1 MKNIFIALLF
11 LSLITSCSDTEN
23 SNIELFSSGAK
34 ISGVNGIHFGPD
46 GFLYAASV
54 IGSDISVVDTETKA
68 IVKRYG
74 PEQGVFGPDD
84 VAFNDKGEFYW
95 TTILTGEVAGFNTLG
110 DKVIAANLG
119 PGVNPITFSDDGRLF
134 VAQCFYDDGLFEV
147 DPLGI
152 KEPRSIKEGLGPYCG
167 LNGMDWG
174 PDGRLYGPRW
184 FKNEVV
190 SLDVETGEMRIE
202 AQGLNVPA
210 AVKFDSNGVLHVL
223 DTAEGK
229 VLKVVDGKLVTIAN
243 LLTGLDNFA
252 FNNKDEIF
260 VSSYADGSILKI
272 NGDKTEEILPGGISH
287 PGGLAVYKDS
297 LIVADIQSVRAFNIG
312 NKNQE
317 WVLRNIFRASPLGA
331 NTSAAILGDHVL
343 LVSWVDNTVKILEPE
358 SGNIIKSF
366 EGLNI
371 PVSAAKFNDSYVVA
385 LHGNSSISIL
395 NEDGSL
401 EILSN
406 EFDSPTHVIPYKNGL
421 LVSDRNRGEIIEVS
435 SSGDTITLVSGLNS
449 PEGIAII
456 EDTIFVYEGDTGEIK
471 SISNNNI
478 SVIAKLSSGSPAA
491 SPMQPPSM
499 VFNGL
504 VAHEGYLY
512 ATDEMKRSI
521 FKILP

>member
-1 MKNIFIALLF
+1 MKKFYVSLLF
-11 LSLITSCSDTEN
+11 LFILWGCSDN
-23 SNIELFSSGAK
+23 KSNIELFASGAK

-46 GFLYAASV
+46 GYLYATSV
-54 IGSDISVVDTETKA
+54 IGSDISVVDTKTKT
-68 IVKRYG
+68 ILKRYG

-95 TTILTGEVAGFNTLG
+95 TTILTGEVAGFNTKG
-110 DKVIAANLG
+110 EKVIAANLG

-152 KEPRSIKEGLGPYCG
+152 EEPRSIKEGLGPYCG

-184 FKNEVV
+184 FKNEIV
-190 SLDVETGEMRIE
+190 SLDVDTGEMRVE
-202 AQGLNVPA
+202 AKGLNVPA
-210 AVKFDSNGVLHVL
+210 AVKFDSNGILHIL
-223 DTAEGK
+223 DTADGK
-229 VLKVVDGKLVTIAN
+229 VLKVIDGKLVTVAN

-252 FNNKDEIF
+252 FNDKDEIF
-260 VSSYADGSILKI
+260 VSSYADGSILKV
-272 NGDKTEEILPGGISH
+272 NGDKIEEILPGGISH
-287 PGGLAVYKDS
+287 PGGLAVYKDN
-297 LIVADIQSVRAFNIG
+297 LVVADIQSVRSFNI
-312 NKNQE
+312 NNRNQD
-317 WVLRNIFRASPLGA
+317 WVLRNIFRSSPLGA
-331 NTSAAILGDHVL
+331 NTSAAILDDHIL
-343 LVSWVDNTVKILEPE
+343 LTSWVDNTVKILNPE
-358 SGNIIKSF
+358 SGKIIKSF

-395 NEDGSL
+395 KDDGSL
-401 EILSN
+401 DILSD
-406 EFDSPTHVIPYKNGL
+406 EFDSPTHVIPYKDGL

-435 SSGDTITLVSGLNS
+435 SSGDTDTLISGLDS
-449 PEGIAII
+449 PEGIALID
-456 EDTIFVYEGDTGEIK
+456 DTLFVYEGDTGEIK
-471 SISNNNI
+471 SIINNKM
-478 SVIAKLSSGSPAA
+478 SVIAKLSAGSPAA

-521 FKILP
+521 YKILP

>member
-1 MKNIFIALLF
+1 
-11 LSLITSCSDTEN
+11 
-23 SNIELFSSGAK
+23 
-34 ISGVNGIHFGPD
+34 
-46 GFLYAASV
+46 
-54 IGSDISVVDTETKA
+54 
-68 IVKRYG
+68 
-74 PEQGVFGPDD
+74 
-84 VAFNDKGEFYW
+84 
-95 TTILTGEVAGFNTLG
+95 
-110 DKVIAANLG
+110 
-119 PGVNPITFSDDGRLF
+119 
-134 VAQCFYDDGLFEV
+134 
-147 DPLGI
+147 
-152 KEPRSIKEGLGPYCG
+152 
-167 LNGMDWG
+167 
-174 PDGRLYGPRW
+174 
-184 FKNEVV
+184 
-190 SLDVETGEMRIE
+190 MRIE

-210 AVKFDSNGVLHVL
+210 AVKFDSNGILHIL

-449 PEGIAII
+449 PEGVAII

>member
-1 MKNIFIALLF
+1 MNKFYISM
-11 LSLITSCSDTEN
+11 LSLLILSGCSEEN
-23 SNIELFSSGAK
+23 NANIELFASGAK

-46 GFLYAASV
+46 GYLYATSV
-54 IGSDISVVDTETKA
+54 IGSDISVVDTENKT
-68 IVKRYG
+68 IIKRYG

-152 KEPRSIKEGLGPYCG
+152 KEPRSIKEDLGPYCG

-190 SLDVETGEMRIE
+190 SLDVDTGEMRTE

-223 DTAEGK
+223 DTADGK
-229 VLKVVDGKLVTIAN
+229 VLKVQDGKLLTIAN

-252 FNNKDEIF
+252 FNDNDEIF
-260 VSSYADGSILKI
+260 VSSYADGSILKV
-272 NGDKTEEILPGGISH
+272 NGDNTEEILPGGISH
-287 PGGLAVYKDS
+287 PGGLAVYKDN
-297 LIVADIQSVRAFNIG
+297 LIVADIQSVRAFNIDD
-312 NKNQE
+312 KNQE

-331 NTSAAILGDHVL
+331 NTSAAILDDHVL

-366 EGLNI
+366 EGLEI
-371 PVSAAKFNDSYVVA
+371 PVSAAKFKDSYVVA

-406 EFDSPTHVIPYKNGL
+406 DFDSPTHVIPYKKGL

-435 SSGDTITLVSGLNS
+435 SSGDTTTLVSGLNS
-449 PEGIAII
+449 PEGIATI

-478 SVIAKLSSGSPAA
+478 TVIAKLSSGSPAA

>member
-1 MKNIFIALLF
+1 MKKFYITI
-11 LSLITSCSDTEN
+11 LSLVILFGCSEGNN
-23 SNIELFSSGAK
+23 SKVELFASGAK

-46 GFLYAASV
+46 GYLYATSV
-54 IGSDISVVDTETKA
+54 IGSDISVVDTETKT
-68 IVKRYG
+68 IIKRYG

-84 VAFNDKGEFYW
+84 IAFNDKGEFYW
-95 TTILTGEVAGFNTLG
+95 TTILTGEVAGFNTQG
-110 DKVIAANLG
+110 NKIIAANLG

-190 SLDVETGEMRIE
+190 SLDVDTGEMRTE
-202 AQGLNVPA
+202 VKGLNVPA

-229 VLKVVDGKLVTIAN
+229 VLKVQDGNLLTIAN

-252 FNNKDEIF
+252 FNDRDEIF
-260 VSSYADGSILKI
+260 VSSYADGSILKV
-272 NGDKTEEILPGGISH
+272 NDDNTEEILPGGISH
-287 PGGLAVYKDS
+287 PGGLAVYKNS
-297 LIVADIQSVRAFNIG
+297 LVVADIQSVRAFNIDD
-312 NKNQE
+312 KNQE

-331 NTSAAILGDHVL
+331 NTSAAALDEQVL
-343 LVSWVDNTVKILEPE
+343 LVSWVDNTVKILDPE
-358 SGNIIKSF
+358 TGNITKSF

-385 LHGNSSISIL
+385 LHGNSSISVL
-395 NEDGSL
+395 NDDGSL

-406 EFDSPTHVIPYKNGL
+406 EFESPTHVIPYKNGF
-421 LVSDRNRGEIIEVS
+421 LVSDRNKGEIIEVA
-435 SSGDTITLVSGLNS
+435 SSGDTKTLVSGLNS
-449 PEGIAII
+449 PEGIAVI
-456 EDTIFVYEGDTGEIK
+456 EDVIFVYEGDTGEIK
-471 SISNNNI
+471 SIENKNI
-478 SVIAKLSSGSPAA
+478 SVIAKLSAGSPAA

-521 FKILP
+521 YKILP